1 MTNYSEIFVKGPV
14 ETIQDLVQQAFLS
27 NGFNVKWDGP
37 GKGKAEKG
45 SSVANLAVGALAQ
58 HYEVDFEIL
67 PTSEG
72 GILRLHKG
80 NKGLMGGLIGMEK
93 VNKEFSLISDTMVS
107 WFAQQGLLIN
117 VKRD

>member
-1 MTNYSEIFVKGPV
+1 MTSYSEIFVKGPV
-14 ETIQDLVQQAFLS
+14 ESIQNLVQQAFFS
-27 NGFNVKWDGP
+27 NGFNVKWESP

-45 SSVANLAVGALAQ
+45 STVANLAVGALAQ

-67 PTSEG
+67 PTAEG

-80 NKGLMGGLIGMEK
+80 NTGLMGGIIGMEK
-93 VNKEFSLISDTMVS
+93 VNKEFNQMSDTMVS

-117 VKRD
+117 VKRN